1 MSPYPLKLET
11 FLRILGIKYVVD
23 YNKPRGSKGKSP
35 WINFNGQELTDSQLI
50 LEYLSRYFEKD
61 LDGRLDDTDR
71 AIARMTRVMVEERYY
86 WCGALER
93 YREGQGLKD
102 KELFAPFPFVPRFLD
117 GFIKGRVAKGFIKN
131 GNAHGVGRHS
141 VDTLRKFGLG
151 DLEAVSEILG
161 TDDYFFGGSEP
172 CVLDITVFSF
182 VCMIMFCSP
191 ETSVYQRKVEEDL
204 VNLKEHML
212 RMKRRFWP
220 DWDECLAKRE

>member
-1 MSPYPLKLET
+1 MTAGREASLNEPDLVVLHALPKAYKCPCMSPYPLKLET

-23 YNKPRGSKGKSP
+23 YNKPRGSKGRSP

-117 GFIKGRVAKGFIKN
+117 GFVVK
-131 GNAHGVGRHS
+131 
-141 VDTLRKFGLG
+141 
-151 DLEAVSEILG
+151 
-161 TDDYFFGGSEP
+161 
-172 CVLDITVFSF
+172 C
-182 VCMIMFCSP
+182 
-191 ETSVYQRKVEEDL
+191 TSS
-204 VNLKEHML
+204 
-212 RMKRRFWP
+212 
-220 DWDECLAKRE
+220 